1 MTPPFPLCFKRSCE
15 ETVTNKPLQD
25 YLDRLYVSTEQR
37 IQERVAAAAA
47 ASGAMR
53 FR

>member
-1 MTPPFPLCFKRSCE
+1 MRPLSMTLCRSLYGM
-15 ETVTNKPLQD
+15 VGNIDTN
-25 YLDRLYVSTEQR
+25 RTNVSTEQR